1 MTDALLL
8 SSLRLPSV
16 RTRPSSTCLQ
26 WSADGQV
33 FFISNSI
40 VHILTPHHAG
50 IHPSC
55 NIRGDKETAG
65 TLRWSRT
72 IIGLQKTDLRDWSV
86 GSQEWAALSLG
97 SFDFHVKDVACSP
110 SYVTEDGGC
119 VAAVL
124 SSNMDLSL
132 WSASKNF
139 IQGEWIKVFDVT
151 SFLVDLVSIGASATG
166 LSHLLQA
173 QITSIA
179 WSRRADFAITPA
191 PCIETSL
198 LAAGSRSGT
207 VCFLRFDGEAGSLHH
222 IRTLRVSEKWVTH
235 LAFSSWAHEGD
246 FQCGGQLAYSTSDG
260 SIGLVKVHLM
270 AQLAAKDCGTFE
282 PEYIVDTAFEAA
294 QGLFS
299 ANQGGTTA
307 LEWITSHERMILV
320 RCRPGAIDLWCKLS
334 MGSWSG
340 TRTLM
345 ICPHVLS
352 VGSSELHPVTG
363 IVYIPQN
370 DVLLVSLFDGTMRVI
385 HNFFVD
391 PEWAPESPSPVNS
404 QCLSEAVRRIFIGT
418 VEGIEQEE
426 VTNDDVNL
434 TSGLISFDGC
444 ATLLWTQ
451 QSFRPADLSWKIEAR
466 RDAVVIAAHLSRHMN
481 RTGDAFFHELKEIL
495 TSSKSAYGVTPSHL
509 LRPVFL
515 WLSELPD
522 LHADILKL
530 LWSLPVSCPSQRHFS
545 PWSEGL
551 GENLRGKFRKSLARS
566 LFGCDKLLSLRLRLY
581 VTEALSRCIG
591 TPSGRAECIRVAEL
605 ICKMISHMTMR
616 GLLRHLRAVVPVLIA
631 NDMPFV
637 QRVIYLSSLADSPSS
652 LQCAARDLM
661 DAIGAIQPPII
672 NHTPLRGEVATTEPC
687 PACGEELDTTATSR
701 SACPN
706 GHLWDCC
713 TVTSFIMATP
723 MVRSCIGCKRKSFLP
738 LSRQSGQAAPNWLPP
753 MAQSWVVEELLEA
766 SRRCLYCGNNF
777 VSIV

>member
-1 MTDALLL
+1 MADPLLL
-8 SSLRLPSV
+8 SSLRLPAV
-16 RTRPSSTCLQ
+16 RSRPSSTCLQ
-26 WSADGQV
+26 WSDDGQV
-33 FFISNSI
+33 FFVSNSI
-40 VHILTPHHAG
+40 VHILTPYHAG
-50 IHPSC
+50 IYPSC

-65 TLRWSRT
+65 TLQWSRT
-72 IIGLQKTDLRDWSV
+72 IICLQKTDLRDWSA

-97 SFDFHVKDVACSP
+97 SFDPHVKDVACSP

-132 WSASKNF
+132 WSASKNS
-139 IQGEWIKVFDVT
+139 IQGEWIKVFDAT
-151 SFLVDLVSIGASATG
+151 PFLVDLASNGISATG
-166 LSHLLQA
+166 LSQLLQA
-173 QITSIA
+173 QITSIT
-179 WSRRADFAITPA
+179 WSRQADFSITPA
-191 PCIETSL
+191 PCVDASL

-207 VCFLRFDGEAGSLHH
+207 VCFLRIDGKLASLHH
-222 IRTLRVSEKWVTH
+222 IRTIRVSKKWVTH
-235 LAFSSWAHEGD
+235 LAFSSWVHEGD
-246 FQCGGQLAYSTSDG
+246 FQCGGLLAYSTSDG
-260 SIGLVKVHLM
+260 SVGLVKIHLM
-270 AQLAAKDCGTFE
+270 AQTAANDYVTFE
-282 PEYIVDTAFEAA
+282 PEYVVDTAFEAA
-294 QGLFS
+294 QGIFS
-299 ANQGGTTA
+299 ADQDGTTA
-307 LEWITSHERMILV
+307 LEWITSQGRTILV
-320 RCRPGAIDLWCKLS
+320 RCRPGAIDLWSKLS
-334 MGSWSG
+334 TCSWSG

-385 HNFFVD
+385 HKFFVN
-391 PEWAPESPSPVNS
+391 PEWAPESPSPVSS

-418 VEGIEQEE
+418 VEGVEQEE
-426 VTNDDVNL
+426 VTNNDVNL

-466 RDAVVIAAHLSRHMN
+466 RDAVVIAAHLSSHMN
-481 RTGDAFFHELKEIL
+481 RTGDTFFHELKEIL
-495 TSSKSAYGVTPSHL
+495 TSSKSAHGVTPAHL

-530 LWSLPVSCPSQRHFS
+530 LRFLPVSCPSQCHF
-545 PWSEGL
+545 PLWSEGL
-551 GENLRGKFRKSLARS
+551 GKKLRGKFRKSLARS
-566 LFGCDKLLSLRLRLY
+566 LYGCDKLLSLRLRLY

-591 TPSGRAECIRVAEL
+591 TPSGRAECIKVAEL

-616 GLLRHLRAVVPVLIA
+616 GLLRHLHAVVPVLTA

-637 QRVIYLSSLADSPSS
+637 RRVIYLSSLADSPLSDQS
-652 LQCAARDLM
+652 AARDLM

-672 NHTPLRGEVATTEPC
+672 THARLQGEVIMTEPC
-687 PACGEELDTTATSR
+687 PACGEKLDMTTTTRPTCA
-701 SACPN
+701 N

-738 LSRQSGQAAPNWLPP
+738 LSRQGGSAKPNWLPP

-766 SRRCLYCGNNF
+766 CRRCLYCGNNF

>member
-1 MTDALLL
+1 MANPLLL

-16 RTRPSSTCLQ
+16 KSRPSSTCLQ

-33 FFISNSI
+33 FFVSNSI

-50 IHPSC
+50 IHPGC
-55 NIRGDKETAG
+55 NIRCDKEAAG

-72 IIGLQKTDLRDWSV
+72 IISLQKTDLRDWSA

-110 SYVTEDGGC
+110 SYVTEDGGS

-132 WSASKNF
+132 WSASKNS
-139 IQGEWIKVFDVT
+139 IQGEWIKVFDT
-151 SFLVDLVSIGASATG
+151 TPFLVDLVSNGVPATG
-166 LSHLLQA
+166 LPQLLQA

-179 WSRRADFAITPA
+179 WSSQADFAITPA
-191 PCIETSL
+191 PCIDASL

-207 VCFLRFDGEAGSLHH
+207 VCLLRFDGKLASLRH
-222 IRTLRVSEKWVTH
+222 IGTLRVSEKWVTH
-235 LAFSSWAHEGD
+235 LAFSSWVYEGD
-246 FQCGGQLAYSTSDG
+246 SQCGGLLAYSTSDG
-260 SIGLVKVHLM
+260 SVGLIKIHLM

-282 PEYIVDTAFEAA
+282 PEYVVDTAFEAA
-294 QGLFS
+294 QGIFS
-299 ANQGGTTA
+299 ADQGGTTA
-307 LEWITSHERMILV
+307 LEWITSQEKMILV

-334 MGSWSG
+334 MCSWSG

-385 HNFFVD
+385 HKFFVD
-391 PEWAPESPSPVNS
+391 PEWAPESPSLVSS
-404 QCLSEAVRRIFIGT
+404 QCMSEAVRRIFVGT

-426 VTNDDVNL
+426 VTNSDVNL
-434 TSGLISFDGC
+434 TSGLISFDG
-444 ATLLWTQ
+444 ATTLLWTQ

-466 RDAVVIAAHLSRHMN
+466 RDAVLIAARLTRHMD
-481 RTGDAFFHELKEIL
+481 RTADAFFHELKEIL
-495 TSSKSAYGVTPSHL
+495 TTSKSAYGVTPSHL

-522 LHADILKL
+522 LHANILNFL
-530 LWSLPVSCPSQRHFS
+530 RSLPVSCPSQRHF
-545 PWSEGL
+545 PLWSEGL
-551 GENLRGKFRKSLARS
+551 SEKLRGKFRNSLARS

-591 TPSGRAECIRVAEL
+591 TPSGRTECIKVGEL
-605 ICKMISHMTMR
+605 ICKMISHMTMW
-616 GLLRHLRAVVPVLIA
+616 GLLRHLHAVVPVLIA

-637 QRVIYLSSLADSPSS
+637 RRVIYLSSLADSPPSV
-652 LQCAARDLM
+652 QCAARDLM
-661 DAIGAIQPPII
+661 NAIGAIQPPII
-672 NHTPLRGEVATTEPC
+672 DRACLQGEVAMTEPC
-687 PACGEELDTTATSR
+687 PACGEELDTTSTAHP
-701 SACPN
+701 ACPN

-713 TVTSFIMATP
+713 TITSFIMATP

-738 LSRQSGQAAPNWLPP
+738 LSRQSRSAKLNWLPP

-766 SRRCLYCGNNF
+766 CKRCLYCGNNF

>member
-1 MTDALLL
+1 MADALLL
-8 SSLRLPSV
+8 SSLCLPSV

-55 NIRGDKETAG
+55 NIRGDKGTAG

-97 SFDFHVKDVACSP
+97 SFDFHVKDIACSP

-132 WSASKNF
+132 WSASKNS

-151 SFLVDLVSIGASATG
+151 PFLVNLVSIGASDTG
-166 LSHLLQA
+166 LSQLLQA
-173 QITSIA
+173 QVTSIA
-179 WSRRADFAITPA
+179 WSKQADFAMSPA
-191 PCIETSL
+191 PYVETSL

-207 VCFLRFDGEAGSLHH
+207 VCFLRFDGETASLYH
-222 IRTLRVSEKWVTH
+222 IWTLRVSEEWVTH

-246 FQCGGQLAYSTSDG
+246 LQCGGLLAYSTSDG
-260 SIGLVKVHLM
+260 SVGLVKIRLM
-270 AQLAAKDCGTFE
+270 AQLAAKECGTFE
-282 PEYIVDTAFEAA
+282 PEYTIDTAFEGT

-307 LEWITSHERMILV
+307 LEWITSHEKMVLV

-345 ICPHVLS
+345 IRPHVLS
-352 VGSSELHPVTG
+352 VGSSQLHPVTG
-363 IVYIPQN
+363 MVYIPQN

-391 PEWAPESPSPVNS
+391 PEWAPESPSPANS
-404 QCLSEAVRRIFIGT
+404 QRLSEAVRRIFIGT
-418 VEGIEQEE
+418 VGGADLEE

-434 TSGLISFDGC
+434 TNGLISFDGC

-451 QSFRPADLSWKIEAR
+451 QSFRPADLSWKIEAQ

-481 RTGDAFFHELKEIL
+481 RTRDAFFLELKEIL
-495 TSSKSAYGVTPSHL
+495 TSSKGAYGVTPSHL

-522 LHADILKL
+522 LHTDILEL
-530 LWSLPVSCPSQRHFS
+530 LRSLPVSCPSQRHFS
-545 PWSEGL
+545 PWPEGL
-551 GENLRGKFRKSLARS
+551 GEKLRGKFRKSLAKS

-591 TPSGRAECIRVAEL
+591 SPSGKAECIRVAEM
-605 ICKMISHMTMR
+605 ICKMISHMTMW

-637 QRVIYLSSLADSPSS
+637 RRVIYLSSLADSPPS

-661 DAIGAIQPPII
+661 DAIGAVQPPFI
-672 NHTPLRGEVATTEPC
+672 NDMRLRREVAMTEPC
-687 PACGEELDTTATSR
+687 PACGEELDTTATTR
-701 SACPN
+701 SVCPN

-738 LSRQSGQAAPNWLPP
+738 LSRQSRQAVPNWLPLI
-753 MAQSWVVEELLEA
+753 AQSWVVEELLEA